1 MIELIE
7 TCRNFAGVLFWL
19 LADLFL
25 VMIWAA
31 VFVAVLAFIPNWLG
45 E

>member
-1 MIELIE
+1 MIEFIE
-7 TCRNFAGVLFWL
+7 ACRNFAGVLFWL

-25 VMIWAA
+25 LMIWAA
-31 VFVAVLAFIPNWLG
+31 VLVAVLVFVLKWLG

>member
-1 MIELIE
+1 MIELLE
-7 TCRNFAGVLFWL
+7 VCRNFAGVLFWL

-31 VFVAVLAFIPNWLG
+31 VFVAVLTFILNWLG

>member
-25 VMIWAA
+25 MMIWAA
-31 VFVAVLAFIPNWLG
+31 VLVAVLVFILKG
-45 E
+45 LRE

>member
-1 MIELIE
+1 MIEFIE
-7 TCRNFAGVLFWL
+7 YCRNFAGVLFWL

-25 VMIWAA
+25 LMIWAA
-31 VFVAVLAFIPNWLG
+31 VLVAVLVFVLKWLG